1 MLAPVMI
8 KNTRWHGEDSM
19 RVVRTVDS
27 MKEAIE
33 GISLVIAHT
42 QSLAHTPVTRPSSE
56 GSFMENFPHDAEL
69 KGSFPPLENHVTSS
83 SNAYTSVES
92 LDQYLS
98 RVSCNHFI
106 PPCDTDP
113 SSFVPGNKKNAQEK

>member
-1 MLAPVMI
+1 MHKIEIQHSKEFCVERITHRETQQYEPS
-8 KNTRWHGEDSM
+8 K
-19 RVVRTVDS
+19 TVDS

-42 QSLAHTPVTRPSSE
+42 QSLAHTPVTRTRSE
-56 GSFMENFPHDAEL
+56 GSSMENLPRDAEL
-69 KGSFPPLENHVTSS
+69 KGSFPPRENHVTSS

-98 RVSCNHFI
+98 RILCLL
-106 PPCDTDP
+106 
-113 SSFVPGNKKNAQEK
+113 SSSHL

>member
-19 RVVRTVDS
+19 TVDS

-56 GSFMENFPHDAEL
+56 GSSMENLPHDAEL
-69 KGSFPPLENHVTSS
+69 KGSFPPRENHVTSS

-113 SSFVPGNKKNAQEK
+113 CSFVPGNKKNAQEK